1 MKTGNEKSI
10 KIAYKKLC
18 EITLTP
24 KDFEKSNNYGW
35 WINAIDRMKNQ
46 TKLPDIIELAKL
58 MIQFINDIDSVVK
71 YTIQDYL
78 LIIANG

>member
-1 MKTGNEKSI
+1 MKTRNEESV

-35 WINAIDRMKNQ
+35 WLNAIDRMKKQ

-58 MIQFINDIDSVVK
+58 MMQFINDIDSVVK

>member
-1 MKTGNEKSI
+1 MKTGNEKLV

-18 EITLTP
+18 EITLSP

-35 WINAIDRMKNQ
+35 WLNAIDKMKKQ

-58 MIQFINDIDSVVK
+58 MMQFINDIDSVVK

>member
-1 MKTGNEKSI
+1 MKTGNEESV
-10 KIAYKKLC
+10 KIAYKKFC

-24 KDFEKSNNYGW
+24 NDFEKSNNYGW
-35 WINAIDRMKNQ
+35 WLNAIDRMKKQ

>member
-1 MKTGNEKSI
+1 MKTGNEESV

-35 WINAIDRMKNQ
+35 WINAIDRIKNQ

-58 MIQFINDIDSVVK
+58 MLQFINDIDSVVK

>member
-1 MKTGNEKSI
+1 MKTGNEESV

-18 EITLTP
+18 EITLSP
-24 KDFEKSNNYGW
+24 NDFEKSNNYGW
-35 WINAIDRMKNQ
+35 WLNAIDRMKKQ

-58 MIQFINDIDSVVK
+58 MMQFINDIDSVVK